1 MRTPTTTGAAPSWA
15 TFLLDVR
22 NEYKAPLFRAVQDYS
37 LITRHIF
44 FFRLNLSCCSD
55 ITIPIEASNIKVRA
69 NLKEQIQSGKYNLGL
84 PIVPQTFD
92 RISVKDNKIVTQDIV
107 TEGRK
112 VSLREILSK
121 MLKDHQNYM
130 RVYSDQHYVAEKD
143 QMLQFLKKYNEYYP
157 HFDELQIIEIKR

>member
-1 MRTPTTTGAAPSWA
+1 M
-15 TFLLDVR
+15 
-22 NEYKAPLFRAVQDYS
+22 
-37 LITRHIF
+37 
-44 FFRLNLSCCSD
+44 
-55 ITIPIEASNIKVRA
+55 
-69 NLKEQIQSGKYNLGL
+69 GL

-92 RISVKDNKIVTQDIV
+92 RISVKDTKIVTQDIV

>member
-1 MRTPTTTGAAPSWA
+1 M
-15 TFLLDVR
+15 
-22 NEYKAPLFRAVQDYS
+22 
-37 LITRHIF
+37 
-44 FFRLNLSCCSD
+44 
-55 ITIPIEASNIKVRA
+55 
-69 NLKEQIQSGKYNLGL
+69 GL

-112 VSLREILSK
+112 VSLTEILSK

-157 HFDELQIIEIKR
+157 HFDELQIIKIKR